1 MSSELTTP
9 RPAEMS
15 PTVGELAKAL
25 ARAQGVMR
33 PAKKER
39 SNPFFK
45 SSYADLATLW
55 ETARSALS
63 DNGMAVIQSTEFA
76 DGEMF
81 IVTVLLHESGEWV
94 RGRYRLKPVK
104 DDPQSVGSAIT
115 YARRYALSAM
125 VGITSEDE
133 DDDGN
138 AATGLA
144 ARRRLVDVRL
154 REALCDEVVRRL
166 NAAESIEAVKEAWSA
181 STPSIRAVLSMDD
194 TIAERLREAK
204 DRRKREL
211 EQKPALFAEA
221 G

>member
-1 MSSELTTP
+1 MSSETTIP
-9 RPAEMS
+9 RPADMS
-15 PTVGELAKAL
+15 LTVGELAKSL
-25 ARAQGVMR
+25 AHAQGVMR
-33 PAKKER
+33 PAKKDR

-55 ETARSALS
+55 ETARAALS
-63 DNGMAVIQSTEFA
+63 DNGLAVIQSTEFDA
-76 DGEMF
+76 GEMF
-81 IVTVLLHESGEWV
+81 VVTVLLHESGEWV

-144 ARRRLVDVRL
+144 ARRRLVDVKL

-166 NAAESIEAVKEAWSA
+166 NAAESMEAVKEAWA
-181 STPSIRAVLSMDD
+181 VSTPSIRVVLSMNDM
-194 TIAERLREAK
+194 IAARLREAK
-204 DRRKREL
+204 ERRKREL
-211 EQKPALFAEA
+211 EQRPALFAQA